1 MNGFPL
7 LAGGLLITAA
17 LALGLQTLQAA
28 PESAATPPPA
38 EVAPAPALPA
48 TEPLPATSQEQA
60 APTPDATEAAEE
72 ARSEVIPTPEVT
84 AAEVSAPP
92 TPTLPASA
100 SLPGLRHEYQR
111 LNNCGPATLGTA
123 MSVWGTP
130 DTQYDIAPAVRPAAG
145 DVNVTPAE
153 LAAYARAQGLDTHL
167 APGGSI
173 DLIRG
178 LLSEGI
184 PVIVHTWFVTDDG
197 GMGHFR
203 VLTGYD
209 DAAQK
214 FLALDSYLGPLGMDY
229 AAFDELWRTFGRTYL
244 AVYPPEQGAAVTA
257 LLGDQAD
264 PQVAKQSHLEAALA
278 EAQARDDAVG
288 WLTAGQAAL
297 NIGDARMAS
306 LYFDRAFAAAPNPAL
321 DPTRPSWV
329 QGGLPWRTLWY
340 TFGPLEAYT
349 RTARYADVL
358 RLSGNILRD
367 VPSHEEAHYWRGRA
381 LAGLGRTAE
390 ARAAYTEALRLR
402 PQFAAAQQALARL

>member
-203 VLTGYD
+203 PYRLRRRGAEILGTG
-209 DAAQK
+209 
-214 FLALDSYLGPLGMDY
+214 LVP
-229 AAFDELWRTFGRTYL
+229 
-244 AVYPPEQGAAVTA
+244 GAA
-257 LLGDQAD
+257 G
-264 PQVAKQSHLEAALA
+264 H
-278 EAQARDDAVG
+278 
-288 WLTAGQAAL
+288 
-297 NIGDARMAS
+297 
-306 LYFDRAFAAAPNPAL
+306 
-321 DPTRPSWV
+321 
-329 QGGLPWRTLWY
+329 GLR
-340 TFGPLEAYT
+340 G
-349 RTARYADVL
+349 L
-358 RLSGNILRD
+358 R
-367 VPSHEEAHYWRGRA
+367 
-381 LAGLGRTAE
+381 
-390 ARAAYTEALRLR
+390 
-402 PQFAAAQQALARL
+402 